1 MISEFLKIIVKQNS
15 SQVKRELRI
24 NRDIKQQNKFSTIL
38 YKNAKFI
45 NDLSPRGFGH
55 YSAQKEN

>member
-45 NDLSPRGFGH
+45 NEGGESDFII
-55 YSAQKEN
+55 N